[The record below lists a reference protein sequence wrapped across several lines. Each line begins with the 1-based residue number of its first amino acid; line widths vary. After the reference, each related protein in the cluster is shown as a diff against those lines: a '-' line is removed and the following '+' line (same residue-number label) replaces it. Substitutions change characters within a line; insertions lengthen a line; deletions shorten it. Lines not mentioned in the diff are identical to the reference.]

1 MANHQYELKG
11 QDLARANGTNRLAT
25 FAVETATGKS
35 VDDVKREGGLAYTL
49 KPYGGAKKQI
59 IDVRQDYQWTLSS
72 KKDWQQYE
80 EVPYVHIKEYKIVD
94 GSIKRQ
100 LAFYMQLVP
109 DIAGRVAGGLTMGNK
124 LPNMASISYDESLD
138 VYTDI
143 WPKDNAT
150 GFEYI
155 FPYFQKTGME
165 LRTQSWTSMGTLGDS
180 IKNIAEGGAKVLGG
194 AGAKAMADLA
204 GKGLDLLEAGSSAIM
219 NWNYPTVNV
228 TDRPRVFMGHDD
240 RSIKINFTLYN
251 TVGPDD
257 WQDNRNL
264 AYLLMS
270 QNLFNKRD
278 LTTGVPPVFYDVFI
292 PGQYFSYASCLT
304 DLTVDYLGNQRL
316 MFGEYIVPDAYEIS
330 MTLTELVK
338 PSKNQFEAVQSGAA
352 RNYVNTK
359 PLATSNL
366 GENVVQYFKQVA
378 GMMGGS
384 TDTNEENQSV
394 KASSLA
400 PSPAVN
406 STGRSRGGRINSSAP
421 GTYKGPNGP
430 VEG

>member
-1 MANHQYELKG
+1 MANHQYNLEG
-11 QDLARANGTNRLAT
+11 QSLGRANGANRLAT
-25 FAVETATGKS
+25 FAVETATGKT
-35 VDDVKREGGLAYTL
+35 VDGAKREGGLAYTL
-49 KPYGGAKKQI
+49 KPLGGAKKQI
-59 IDVRQDYQWTLSS
+59 IDVRRDYQWTLSS

-109 DIAGRVAGGLTMGNK
+109 DIVGRVAGGLTMGNK
-124 LPNMASISYDESLD
+124 LANMASISYDESLD

-194 AGAKAMADLA
+194 AGAKAMADIA

-228 TDRPRVFMGHDD
+228 TDRPKVFMGHDD

-251 TVGPDD
+251 TVDPDD
-257 WQDNRNL
+257 WQDNRSL

-359 PLATSNL
+359 SLAFSEGTQTLINGVSEAASYITEKL
-366 GENVVQYFKQVA
+366 
-378 GMMGGS
+378 GGS
-384 TDTNEENQSV
+384 KTNEEKQSVQASSFNQS
-394 KASSLA
+394 
-400 PSPAVN
+400 
-406 STGRSRGGRINSSAP
+406 STN
-421 GTYKGPNGP
+421 
-430 VEG
+430 VV